1 MYKNKISYFREW
13 KVKIILFV
21 VSGFADVT
29 QSKVAIIMAEEII
42 EIHREC
48 NSEHRKNS
56 GTSTENANN
65 INLIEKI
72 NENESER
79 SVDGEN
85 NNEERVLTK
94 TANSKVF
101 LTKIFP
107 RRPLSLPVS
116 RVSDVNHNLTIYLN
130 DTSTQEN
137 GNNEER
143 REKRKTFHQDVEEAL
158 NSLLW
163 QPYEYQNKRT
173 FSDSSSFSLSY
184 TSCSS
189 SLSSLD
195 LGDYNNGSSVER
207 VGNVAMDLHL
217 VQEEMVNNLS
227 LNRCDQSEE
236 QVRSRERRK
245 ASRLSGCR
253 TTVSECCAAVECRE
267 KGACDD
273 FGSKCDMRLEIP
285 PSSINSQDGNSNNN
299 CYQRSISTG
308 NLSSAN
314 VVGLPPRQASM
325 PPPGNG
331 IMFPNHPRNASEPL
345 QFRYNQATVPPPPT
359 SSTFN
364 HQRHNSHVD
373 TTANVQQNVVQHM
386 RSASVPKNMQPQ
398 KVGESNA
405 KMINE
410 GLQRALNVSN
420 VNVNFYRAVP
430 VNVVSSVPTI
440 QCVNSSNDI
449 GNNVSNVHIMPLSGS
464 SLPTHNN
471 STITTVPSMSFSTTV
486 TGTTQVSV
494 HNTQVPSY
502 NIQVPTNTVQVQQ
515 SCSNAQVQTC
525 TQPVVVAPPKR
536 LQPTTVP
543 ETRTRTFTSTEAQT
557 DEISVC
563 SPPTTSDN
571 TARERRRERRRQQR
585 RLTNNNSTNTTTCQI
600 NERLPD
606 ILNSHMPPP
615 YSPPVPQPP
624 PQVLPP
630 PPHPSALVQPPPLVP
645 NIVPSAIVGN
655 AILPYPPQVVPGQ
668 VPLVQATATPM
679 PVPVTA
685 TASGFR
691 FPFPANGFRR

>member
-1 MYKNKISYFREW
+1 MELRRKANI
-13 KVKIILFV
+13 VLLFV
-21 VSGFADVT
+21 VSGVFQVT
-29 QSKVAIIMAEEII
+29 MAEELI
-42 EIHREC
+42 EIHRKRI
-48 NSEHRKNS
+48 SEH
-56 GTSTENANN
+56 GTSTEIADN
-65 INLIEKI
+65 INLAEKI
-72 NENESER
+72 NGNESE
-79 SVDGEN
+79 SNADNDN

-116 RVSDVNHNLTIYLN
+116 RVSDVNHNFANYLN
-130 DTSTQEN
+130 NSSTQQN
-137 GNNEER
+137 GNNQRR
-143 REKRKTFHQDVEEAL
+143 RESRKTFHQDVEEAL

-195 LGDYNNGSSVER
+195 LEDYNNGSSVER
-207 VGNVAMDLHL
+207 VGNAATDLHL
-217 VQEEMVNNLS
+217 AQEEMVNNLS
-227 LNRCDQSEE
+227 LNRCDQSED
-236 QVRSRERRK
+236 QARSRERRR
-245 ASRLSGCR
+245 ASRLSGC
-253 TTVSECCAAVECRE
+253 TTSVSECCGAVECGG

-285 PSSINSQDGNSNNN
+285 PSSQDGGSNS

-314 VVGLPPRQASM
+314 VVGLPPRQTSM
-325 PPPGNG
+325 PPGNA
-331 IMFPNHPRNASEPL
+331 IMFPN
-345 QFRYNQATVPPPPT
+345 QFRFNQQPTVPA
-359 SSTFN
+359 FN
-364 HQRHNSHVD
+364 HQRHSSHVD
-373 TTANVQQNVVQHM
+373 TTTAASVQPQHM
-386 RSASVPKNMQPQ
+386 RSASVPKSMQQPQ
-398 KVGESNA
+398 KVGESNG
-405 KMINE
+405 KLINE

-440 QCVNSSNDI
+440 QCVNSTTDV
-449 GNNVSNVHIMPLSGS
+449 GNNVSNVHIMPLSGAS
-464 SLPTHNN
+464 QQTVPTHNN
-471 STITTVPSMSFSTTV
+471 STISTMPSMSFSTTM

-502 NIQVPTNTVQVQQ
+502 NVQVPTHTVQVQQ
-515 SCSNAQVQTC
+515 SCSSTQVQTS
-525 TQPVVVAPPKR
+525 QPVVAATPPKR
-536 LQPTTVP
+536 LQAP
-543 ETRTRTFTSTEAQT
+543 EPRTTRTFTSTEAQT

-563 SPPTTSDN
+563 SPPPAISDN
-571 TARERRRERRRQQR
+571 SARERRRERRRQQR
-585 RLTNNNSTNTTTCQI
+585 RLTNTTTTT
-600 NERLPD
+600 NNDRLPD
-606 ILNSHMPPP
+606 ILNSHLPPP
-615 YSPPVPQPP
+615 YSP

-630 PPHPSALVQPPPLVP
+630 PPPPPGALVQPPPMVT

-655 AILPYPPQVVPGQ
+655 AILPFPPPVVAGQ
-668 VPLVQATATPM
+668 VPLVQTTAAPM

-685 TASGFR
+685 TPSGFR

>member
-1 MYKNKISYFREW
+1 
-13 KVKIILFV
+13 
-21 VSGFADVT
+21 
-29 QSKVAIIMAEEII
+29 MAEEVI
-42 EIHREC
+42 EIHRKRI
-48 NSEHRKNS
+48 SEHRKNS
-56 GTSTENANN
+56 GTSTEIANN
-65 INLIEKI
+65 INLVEKI

-79 SVDGEN
+79 RSADGEN

-107 RRPLSLPVS
+107 RRPLSLPAN
-116 RVSDVNHNLTIYLN
+116 RVSDVNHNLTNYFN
-130 DTSTQEN
+130 ESTTHN
-137 GNNEER
+137 NANNEVR

-195 LGDYNNGSSVER
+195 LEDYNNGSSVER
-207 VGNVAMDLHL
+207 VGNIAMDLHL
-217 VQEEMVNNLS
+217 AQEEMVNNLS
-227 LNRCDQSEE
+227 LNRCDQLEDRP
-236 QVRSRERRK
+236 RSRDRRK
-245 ASRLSGCR
+245 ASRLSGCSR
-253 TTVSECCAAVECRE
+253 TTGSECCAAVECSE
-267 KGACDD
+267 EGACDD

-285 PSSINSQDGNSNNN
+285 PSSNNNQDGNSNN

-325 PPPGNG
+325 PPGNG
-331 IMFPNHPRNASEPL
+331 IMFSNHPRNVSEPL
-345 QFRYNQATVPPPPT
+345 QFRYNQTTIPPPA
-359 SSTFN
+359 STFN

-373 TTANVQQNVVQHM
+373 TTANMQQNVVQHM

-440 QCVNSSNDI
+440 QCVNSTSNDT

-502 NIQVPTNTVQVQQ
+502 NVQVPTQTVQVQQ
-515 SCSNAQVQTC
+515 SCSSTQVQTC
-525 TQPVVVAPPKR
+525 TQPITAPPKR
-536 LQPTTVP
+536 PTTTAP

-563 SPPTTSDN
+563 SPPTTNDN
-571 TARERRRERRRQQR
+571 SARERRRERRRQQR
-585 RLTNNNSTNTTTCQI
+585 RLTNNNNNNNSTNTTTSQT
-600 NERLPD
+600 NDRLPD
-606 ILNSHMPPP
+606 ILNSHLPPP
-615 YSPPVPQPP
+615 YSPPVPQP
-624 PQVLPP
+624 QVLPP
-630 PPHPSALVQPPPLVP
+630 PPPPGALVQPPQLVS

-655 AILPYPPQVVPGQ
+655 AILPYPPPVVPGQ
-668 VPLVQATATPM
+668 VPLVQATAAPM

-685 TASGFR
+685 AASGFR

>member
-1 MYKNKISYFREW
+1 
-13 KVKIILFV
+13 
-21 VSGFADVT
+21 
-29 QSKVAIIMAEEII
+29 MAEELI
-42 EIHREC
+42 EIHRKRI
-48 NSEHRKNS
+48 SENRKNS
-56 GTSTENANN
+56 DTSTEIANN
-65 INLIEKI
+65 INLVGKI
-72 NENESER
+72 NGNESE
-79 SVDGEN
+79 SKVDSEN

-116 RVSDVNHNLTIYLN
+116 CVSDVNHNLTNYLN
-130 DTSTQEN
+130 NTTTQ
-137 GNNEER
+137 GNVNNHGR
-143 REKRKTFHQDVEEAL
+143 RGSRKTFHQDVEEAL

-195 LGDYNNGSSVER
+195 LEDFNNGSSMDR
-207 VGNVAMDLHL
+207 VGNVAADLHL

-227 LNRCDQSEE
+227 LSQCDQLEDSA
-236 QVRSRERRK
+236 RSRERRR
-245 ASRLSGCR
+245 ASRLSGY
-253 TTVSECCAAVECRE
+253 TTSVSECCGAVECGG

-273 FGSKCDMRLEIP
+273 SRSKCDMRLEIP
-285 PSSINSQDGNSNNN
+285 PSNCQDGNSNN

-325 PPPGNG
+325 PPGNG
-331 IMFPNHPRNASEPL
+331 LMFPNHPRNTSEPM
-345 QFRYNQATVPPPPT
+345 QFRYNNNQPTVPVV
-359 SSTFN
+359 FN
-364 HQRHNSHVD
+364 HQRHSSHVD
-373 TTANVQQNVVQHM
+373 TTAASTQQNSVQHM
-386 RSASVPKNMQPQ
+386 RSASVPKNMQPTQ
-398 KVGESNA
+398 KVGESNG
-405 KMINE
+405 KLMNE

-440 QCVNSSNDI
+440 QCVNSSSDA
-449 GNNVSNVHIMPLSGS
+449 GNNVSNVHIMPLSGAS
-464 SLPTHNN
+464 QQSISTYNN
-471 STITTVPSMSFSTTV
+471 STISTMPSMSFSTTV

-494 HNTQVPSY
+494 HNTQVP
-502 NIQVPTNTVQVQQ
+502 THMVQVQQ
-515 SCSNAQVQTC
+515 TCSSAQVQT
-525 TQPVVVAPPKR
+525 PVTAPPKR
-536 LQPTTVP
+536 PQTTTAP

-571 TARERRRERRRQQR
+571 SARERRRERRRQQR
-585 RLTNNNSTNTTTCQI
+585 RLTNNNANTTTSQAN

-606 ILNSHMPPP
+606 ILNSHLPPP
-615 YSPPVPQPP
+615 YSPPIHQPPP

-630 PPHPSALVQPPPLVP
+630 PPGALVQPPPMVP
-645 NIVPSAIVGN
+645 NIVPSAIVAN
-655 AILPYPPQVVPGQ
+655 AIIPYPPPVVPGQ
-668 VPLVQATATPM
+668 VPLVQTTAAPM
-679 PVPVTA
+679 PVSVTA
-685 TASGFR
+685 APSGFR